1 MKNSGST
8 PNVTR
13 RIALRRNIFLNWDG
27 KPDQAYVLL
36 GEDGK
41 PFFEAQEV
49 MIENNLFIHNTP
61 VRSWSTLL
69 LKGGLRDVTFRAN
82 TVIGHPAVQ
91 WSGAFAAA
99 CLRIDQNPPMGDLT
113 FANNLWCDS
122 ARSMPRFSM
131 SDAKLFAA
139 GSRQI
144 VRSNLYWNG
153 GKPIPTEPQDVLVP
167 DQDARRCMADPRLG
181 DTREGVTSPHW
192 DAAKGQFAS
201 AETTIRGEFDRLVR
215 QYAIP
220 RAGSPAIEAA
230 DSSSMPADDI
240 LGNPRGD
247 RPDIGC
253 FQTGGRQK
261 WK

>member
-1 MKNSGST
+1 
-8 PNVTR
+8 
-13 RIALRRNIFLNWDG
+13 
-27 KPDQAYVLL
+27 
-36 GEDGK
+36 
-41 PFFEAQEV
+41 
-49 MIENNLFIHNTP
+49 
-61 VRSWSTLL
+61 
-69 LKGGLRDVTFRAN
+69 
-82 TVIGHPAVQ
+82 
-91 WSGAFAAA
+91 
-99 CLRIDQNPPMGDLT
+99 
-113 FANNLWCDS
+113 
-122 ARSMPRFSM
+122 M

-240 LGNPRGD
+240 LGNPAGTGQTSVVSRREAGRNGSEELEVRSRLRTALLELQTPNSTPDPPESNLRLD
-247 RPDIGC
+247 R
-253 FQTGGRQK
+253 
-261 WK
+261 